1 MFLEE
6 RKSWVWYTDWKK
18 MPFWEHKA
26 AIDRH
31 LEASGI
37 PILHTAVF
45 WGERSEIKPSEIS
58 PELYRKW
65 MEEVKSS
72 RSAVTPFSTPA
83 SGGLPPGVE
92 QLFPPNSRECRREG
106 TSIFNAATE
115 MPAVSPPS
123 VLLHRLVPC
132 SRPTA
137 A

>member
-18 MPFWEHKA
+18 DAVLEHKA

-65 MEEVKSS
+65 MEEVKK
-72 RSAVTPFSTPA
+72 AP
-83 SGGLPPGVE
+83 
-92 QLFPPNSRECRREG
+92 
-106 TSIFNAATE
+106 
-115 MPAVSPPS
+115 
-123 VLLHRLVPC
+123 VLQ
-132 SRPTA
+132 
-137 A
+137 

>member
-6 RKSWVWYTDWKK
+6 RKSWVWCTDWKRCRL
-18 MPFWEHKA
+18 EHKA

-65 MEEVKSS
+65 MEK
-72 RSAVTPFSTPA
+72 
-83 SGGLPPGVE
+83 
-92 QLFPPNSRECRREG
+92 
-106 TSIFNAATE
+106 
-115 MPAVSPPS
+115 
-123 VLLHRLVPC
+123 
-132 SRPTA
+132 
-137 A
+137 